1 MTTQVSS
8 GAEAVGSEDRTGA
21 AGARESLWQRAKRGW
36 PADSPL
42 VQLPNAPLVVATT
55 SLLVAAAVEG
65 TAHDLAQAT
74 GLAALS
80 AWAWLELT
88 DGANLPRRSLGAGA
102 LVYVVVQVAEAL
114 GAR

>member
-1 MTTQVSS
+1 MTTQVS
-8 GAEAVGSEDRTGA
+8 GAPAGTTGDASA
-21 AGARESLWQRAKRGW
+21 ATTPESLWQRAKRGW

-55 SLLVAAAVEG
+55 GLLVAAAVEG
-65 TAHDLAQAT
+65 TAHTVAQAT